1 MARFNVFFH
10 LIQPRCCCKHAGS
23 LTFIPAWIQLLAE
36 DICRHNMIHGELILM
51 LLKNNLK
58 VKVSVEASLLIRFD
72 RNWTLV
78 NILLMSRY
86 VLFDS
91 LYVNK

>member
-1 MARFNVFFH
+1 
-10 LIQPRCCCKHAGS
+10 
-23 LTFIPAWIQLLAE
+23 
-36 DICRHNMIHGELILM
+36 M

-72 RNWTLV
+72 RNWTLI